1 MIGINGAAA
10 HLVHPGDLV
19 IIIAYGVMSPEEIA
33 DICRPSSLADEKNRV
48 LTEGNDPANVP
59 AGSGLKDLRGRA
71 GLALV

>member
-1 MIGINGAAA
+1 MSGSGVIGINGAAA

-33 DICRPSSLADEKNRV
+33 DYSLAVVFVDEKNRV

-59 AGSGLKDLRGRA
+59 AGS
-71 GLALV
+71 V